1 MRVWLKQCSDC
12 QLAWL
17 MIGLL
22 LLLVLGLNTFVG
34 TDPINHAGEY
44 SRPS

>member
-1 MRVWLKQCSDC
+1 MRVWLKHCSDR
-12 QLAWL
+12 QLVWL

-22 LLLVLGLNTFVG
+22 LLLVLGLNTFAG
-34 TDPINHAGEY
+34 SDPTNHAGEY